1 MGKLAIGLLAGAML
15 LAAASPS
22 AAQTRPRVSGS
33 ESSVASGPTCVIGG
47 VVSDCAGSA
56 ASGIGPSIPGPV
68 IVGSVAVPVQVQ
80 AVSPIPGVG
89 FGGSW
94 GGNGDVSND
103 VDVNRSTRSG
113 TAAAR

>member
-15 LAAASPS
+15 LAATSPA

-68 IVGSVAVPVQVQ
+68 Q